1 MTRWT
6 GEIREVLTQNIGYK
20 LVALAFALAFWAWV
34 QSEQTVEERV
44 RAQLTWTLPE
54 GLALAE
60 APLEATTL
68 TVQGVQTY
76 VRGLRSGELTIAI
89 DLSRATEGDATV
101 DLAERAV
108 IGLPPQVRVA
118 EIMPATLRVSLE
130 RILKRKVPV
139 MALSRG
145 EVASG
150 YRLVSLIV
158 EPSRVELVGPAGA
171 LRSLESVPVDEVD
184 ISGIK
189 TDTDF
194 DVALVVKKG
203 QISPS
208 HPTTFVVKARVE
220 PTLQTRTLDAVPVF
234 VRDPRFVATTTTVK
248 VVLEGPAEQVDGI
261 DPDAVSVMVSVPEGF
276 AGTSGDARWG
286 KGEGPRFE
294 VQTGGGEGV
303 RVVSVEPD
311 HIELGAR

>member
-1 MTRWT
+1 MNRWAA
-6 GEIREVLTQNIGYK
+6 EFRELLTNNVGYK
-20 LVALAFALAFWAWV
+20 LVSLAFALAFWAWV

-44 RAQLTWTLPE
+44 RAQLKWSLPE

-60 APLEATTL
+60 APIESTSL

-76 VRGLRSGELTIAI
+76 VRGLRSGDLTIAV
-89 DLSRATEGDATV
+89 DLSRAKEGDATV
-101 DLAERAV
+101 DLSQRAV
-108 IGLPPQVRVA
+108 VGLPPQVRVS
-118 EIMPATLRVSLE
+118 EISPATIRVSLE

-139 MALSRG
+139 TAVSRG

-150 YRLVSLIV
+150 YKLVSLIV
-158 EPSRVELVGPAGA
+158 EPSRVELVGPASA
-171 LRSLESVPVDEVD
+171 LRSLDGVPVDEVD

-194 DVALVVKKG
+194 DVALAVKKG
-203 QISPS
+203 QIAPT
-208 HPTTFVVKARVE
+208 HPTTFVVKAKVE

-234 VRDPRFVATTTTVK
+234 VRDPRFVATTTTLK
-248 VVLEGPAEQVDGI
+248 VVLEGPTEEVDGI
-261 DPDAVSVMVSVPEGF
+261 DLDAVSVMVSVPEGF
-276 AGTSGDARWG
+276 AGTSADAHWG